1 MKGFFRIL
9 SIPAVKY
16 SLLAILV
23 AGVGV
28 LLYWNYG
35 MISENVAAQEHIQQ
49 RETAVIEQQKAIK
62 EIVKLYREVNG
73 RYPGSMDE
81 IIEFAH
87 NGFKLEE
94 GNVYDPN
101 NLGKVK
107 EVRPGAGNIDEKYG
121 KFSPDTIWEVP
132 SYHVLMAATLDTLP
146 TFDNIKI
153 DKIYIR
159 DIVLDSLSTDEIN
172 NLRYI
177 ANSDKK
183 EFQIDTV
190 NGRFRCHAP
199 YIDFIDTE
207 TYSQAFWNHIEAKFD
222 NFVKNTEGYDDMRKK
237 MAADGAYTAI
247 TSKDEEGNAKYH
259 IGDDKN
265 GNRIDI
271 DIEYFGVT
279 VGSLEKVSLDGSW
292 EDQRS
297 KQ

>member
-16 SLLAILV
+16 SILAILV

-73 RYPGSMDE
+73 RYPGSM
-81 IIEFAH
+81 
-87 NGFKLEE
+87 
-94 GNVYDPN
+94 
-101 NLGKVK
+101 
-107 EVRPGAGNIDEKYG
+107 
-121 KFSPDTIWEVP
+121 
-132 SYHVLMAATLDTLP
+132 
-146 TFDNIKI
+146 
-153 DKIYIR
+153 
-159 DIVLDSLSTDEIN
+159 
-172 NLRYI
+172 
-177 ANSDKK
+177 
-183 EFQIDTV
+183 
-190 NGRFRCHAP
+190 
-199 YIDFIDTE
+199 
-207 TYSQAFWNHIEAKFD
+207 
-222 NFVKNTEGYDDMRKK
+222 
-237 MAADGAYTAI
+237 
-247 TSKDEEGNAKYH
+247 EEGNAKYY
-259 IGDDKN
+259 IGDDKS
-265 GNRIDI
+265 GNRI